1 MIKTVTICGIALAA
15 CALTSGCASI
25 FARSAGGVDEFY
37 MGAKTDCAILT
48 ESGQGDFGAYTG
60 GLAPLA
66 LLDLPL
72 SIVLDTVL
80 LPIDVF
86 LVIKKDK

>member
-1 MIKTVTICGIALAA
+1 MTRTVTMCGIALVA

-25 FARSAGGVDEFY
+25 ITRSAGDVNEFY
-37 MGAKTDCAILT
+37 IGAKTDCAILG
-48 ESGQGDFGAYTG
+48 ESGKGDFGAYTS

-80 LPIDVF
+80 LPVDVF
-86 LVIKKDK
+86 LVTRKGR